1 MLILDV
7 IIHEYQIYAK
17 AIQSQGYRVLKV
29 KEPIDKQSKAK
40 TANRN
45 KTSLHNIAEY
55 SVTII
60 WP

>member
-7 IIHEYQIYAK
+7 IIHEYQIHAK
-17 AIQSQGYRVLKV
+17 AIQSQGYRVPKV

>member
-29 KEPIDKQSKAK
+29 KEPIDKQSKAS
-40 TANRN
+40 RN

-60 WP
+60 